1 MLSETHRSSCRDR
14 GCSCEPIGDDSYVV
28 DERDTFNDGKTMTD
42 LESAE
47 SLDIWPPV
55 IPPQT
60 ELIFIVADKPKP
72 ASVDREDFGVGCVQD
87 GLTDSVT
94 KNIKMTRNASYVKH
108 NNFNPC
114 LFYIMYV

>member
-1 MLSETHRSSCRDR
+1 MFTSPTCQLKIS
-14 GCSCEPIGDDSYVV
+14 
-28 DERDTFNDGKTMTD
+28 FNNGI
-42 LESAE
+42 ESVE

-72 ASVDREDFGVGCVQD
+72 ASVDREDFGVDCVQD

-94 KNIKMTRNASYVKH
+94 KNIKMTKK
-108 NNFNPC
+108 C
-114 LFYIMYV
+114 LCMFVLHIIMYVWSYGDSELVLHI